1 MLAEQL
7 EQFLHVTQKPALLL
21 LNMQGS
27 QHCFELFR
35 LLQPGHFGYAK
46 LAFGDRIGVAPRQ
59 PHVGELSWQLP
70 PIVRLAGCSL
80 AGLWLPAQALELRQ
94 QLLGLAQV
102 EIPRRSLAEHH
113 LQFLPIDIVL
123 QAELLTSDVDLAEQ
137 PPSECHGTPPCHADA
152 PAGAA
157 QHR

>member
-7 EQFLHVTQKPALLL
+7 EQLLHATQKPALLL

-35 LLQPGHFGYAK
+35 LLQPGHFGHAEH
-46 LAFGDRIGVAPRQ
+46 LLGDLVGVTPGQ
-59 PHVGELSWQLP
+59 FHLGQL
-70 PIVRLAGCSL
+70 RLDDLDLGGQLTEVMRLTGCSL

-113 LQFLPIDIVL
+113 LQLLPIDIVL
-123 QAELLTSDVDLAEQ
+123 QPELLTSDVDLAE
-137 PPSECHGTPPCHADA
+137 
-152 PAGAA
+152 
-157 QHR
+157 